1 MLDRTVAAFI
11 YTNNMLDRGDQTRKG
26 SDNALGQ
33 KLLESVKSISK
44 GELVCLATACPSTV
58 CDKKNNK

>member
-44 GELVCLATACPSTV
+44 GELGVSRNSVSIYCL
-58 CDKKNNK
+58 